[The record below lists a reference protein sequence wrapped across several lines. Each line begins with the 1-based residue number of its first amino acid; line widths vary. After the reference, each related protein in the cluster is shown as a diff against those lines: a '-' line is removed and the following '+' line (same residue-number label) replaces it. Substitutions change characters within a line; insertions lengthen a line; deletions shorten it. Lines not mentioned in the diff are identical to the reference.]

1 MREAARWAAVVAA
14 ALPVLARSFAS
25 MLAVAALILATGGC
39 HTYTPVGSATP
50 GTVVRVHVP
59 LTSALANP
67 NAPPETVSIEG
78 EVLTASDTISL
89 ATRSRR
95 EIGAFREIVEFD
107 TLRLSVDG
115 LVGMEVRE
123 FSTARSVVLGV
134 AIAGAAA
141 AFAWSALSIEVGG
154 TGDDGNGGGP
164 VNLSSVV
171 VREVAGTIWRLIGS

>member
-1 MREAARWAAVVAA
+1 MREAAGRAA
-14 ALPVLARSFAS
+14 AARPFDS
-25 MLAVAALILATGGC
+25 MLALTALLLAAGGC
-39 HTYTPVGSATP
+39 HTYAPIESATP
-50 GTVVRVHVP
+50 GTIVRVHVP

-107 TLRLSVDG
+107 TLRLSVDA

-164 VNLSSVV
+164 VSLSSVV
-171 VREVAGTIWRLIGS
+171 VREVAGTIWRVIGN